1 MTRPRLLPVHLQ
13 IDVDDPRRD
22 DVRALLETHLTF
34 AGSHSAPEDVH
45 ALDVDGLSDPSVVFV
60 SARHD
65 GRLLG
70 VGAVKVLGE
79 GHGEIK
85 SMHTLAEARTRGVGR
100 ALVDHLVEV
109 ARARGLQRLSLET
122 GSMDAF
128 AAARSLYD
136 RAGFEVCEPFGDY
149 RPSRASVFMTRA
161 V

>member
-1 MTRPRLLPVHLQ
+1 MHLQ

-70 VGAVKVLGE
+70 VGAVKVLEE

-149 RPSRASVFMTRA
+149 RPSRASVFMTRP